1 MKRWIGFLGSWAIF
15 VLALG
20 LAAFAIAGESINM
33 TDERRLDR
41 VAAIDKMIAERTG
54 SKASELRDTA
64 TQKTARVNALQAKL
78 QDVAKQTDDAP
89 DTGQTILVSTAENKL
104 YVRRSGQTVFEAVC
118 STGKGT
124 TLAVDG
130 KTIVFDTPIGKLRIV
145 SKDEN
150 PQWVPPDW
158 HYVEEARKNGMRVV
172 RLNPGQS
179 IDSRTGQPS
188 LSKPDKGVWSWLTG
202 RTSSSNSNSNNPVLK
217 VRGDTIIEVSNGVER
232 ELDPG
237 KTIVAGDAIIV
248 PPVNTKQRHY
258 DKVLGKFRLEMGNG
272 YGIHGTDEPDKL
284 GQSVSH
290 GCVRLGDADIE
301 KLYQIANVGDTVII
315 Y

>member
-1 MKRWIGFLGSWAIF
+1 MKRWIGFLGSWALL

-20 LAAFAIAGESINM
+20 LAAFAIAGESINI
-33 TDERRLDR
+33 TDSRRLDR
-41 VAAIDKMIAERTG
+41 VAAIDKLIAERSG
-54 SKASELRDTA
+54 SKASELRDA
-64 TQKTARVNALQAKL
+64 ASQKTSRVNALQVKL
-78 QDVAKQTDDAP
+78 QDVAKQTDDVP

-104 YVRRSGQTVFEAVC
+104 YVRRGGQTIFEAIC

-130 KTIVFDTPIGKLRIV
+130 RTVIFDTPIGKLHII

-179 IDSRTGQPS
+179 IDARTGQPAMN
-188 LSKPDKGVWSWLTG
+188 KPSEGVWSWLTG
-202 RTSSSNSNSNNPVLK
+202 KPTTTSNPVLK
-217 VRGDTIIEVSNGVER
+217 VRGDTIVEVDNGIER
-232 ELDPG
+232 ELEPG
-237 KTIVAGDAIIV
+237 KTIVAGDAIVV

>member
-1 MKRWIGFLGSWAIF
+1 MKRILGFLGSWALL

-20 LAAFAIAGESINM
+20 LAAFAIAGETINIRE
-33 TDERRLDR
+33 ERRLDR
-41 VAAIDKMIAERTG
+41 VAEIDKLIAERNG
-54 SKASELRDTA
+54 GKAETLRGTA
-64 TQKTARVNALQAKL
+64 AQKTASVNALQAKL
-78 QDVAKQTDDAP
+78 QDVAKQTDDVP

-104 YVRRSGQTVFEAVC
+104 YVRRGGQTVFEAVC

-130 KTIVFDTPIGKLRIV
+130 KTVVFDTPIGKLHVI

-150 PQWVPPDW
+150 PLWVPPDW
-158 HYVEEARKNGMRVV
+158 HFVEEARKNGMRVV
-172 RLNPGQS
+172 HLNPGQS
-179 IDSRTGQPS
+179 IDKRTGQAPASAPS
-188 LSKPDKGVWSWLTG
+188 QGVWSWFG
-202 RTSSSNSNSNNPVLK
+202 GSSNTVSNPVLK
-217 VRGDTIIEVSNGVER
+217 VQGDTVVEIDPDGTQR
-232 ELDPG
+232 ELEPG
-237 KTIVAGDAIIV
+237 KTIVAGDAVVI

>member
-1 MKRWIGFLGSWAIF
+1 MKRWIGFLGSWALL

-20 LAAFAIAGESINM
+20 LASFAIAGETINIR
-33 TDERRLDR
+33 DEPARPRGRDR
-41 VAAIDKMIAERTG
+41 PHDQRALRQQ
-54 SKASELRDTA
+54 SKRSRDTA
-64 TQKTARVNALQAKL
+64 TQKTAGVNALQAKL
-78 QDVAKQTDDAP
+78 QDVAKQTDDVP

-104 YVRRSGQTVFEAVC
+104 YVRRDGQTIFEAVC

-130 KTIVFDTPIGKLRIV
+130 KTIVFDTPIGKLHII

-158 HYVEEARKNGMRVV
+158 HYVEEARKNGLRVV

-179 IDSRTGQPS
+179 IDARTGQPATS
-188 LSKPDKGVWSWLTG
+188 TRDEGVWSWISG
-202 RTSSSNSNSNNPVLK
+202 RTKSSTTNPVLK
-217 VRGDTIIEVSNGVER
+217 VKGDTIVEVSNGVER
-232 ELDPG
+232 ELPPG
-237 KTIVAGDAIIV
+237 KTIVAGDAIIM
-248 PPVNTKQRHY
+248 PPVETKQRHY

-301 KLYQIANVGDTVII
+301 KLYQIANVHDTVII

>member
-1 MKRWIGFLGSWAIF
+1 MKRWIGFLGSWALL
-15 VLALG
+15 VLAFG
-20 LAAFAIAGESINM
+20 LAAFAIAGETINLRE
-33 TDERRLDR
+33 ERRLDR
-41 VAAIDKMIAERTG
+41 VAAIDKMIAERSG
-54 SKASELRDTA
+54 NKAEELRGTA
-64 TQKTARVNALQAKL
+64 AQKTASTNALQAKL
-78 QDVAKQTDDAP
+78 QDVAKQTDDVP

-104 YVRRSGQTVFEAVC
+104 YVRRGGQTVFEAVC

-130 KTIVFDTPIGKLRIV
+130 KTVVFDTPIGKLHVI
-145 SKDEN
+145 SKEEN

-179 IDSRTGQPS
+179 IDSRTGQPAT
-188 LSKPDKGVWSWLTG
+188 SKPDQGVWSWFGSTPAV
-202 RTSSSNSNSNNPVLK
+202 SNPTLK
-217 VRGDTIIEVSNGVER
+217 VRGDTVVEVGADGSER
-232 ELDPG
+232 ELEPG
-237 KTIVAGDAIIV
+237 KTIVAGDAIVV

-258 DKVLGKFRLEMGNG
+258 DKVLGKYRLEMGNG

-290 GCVRLGDADIE
+290 GCVRLGDSDIE

>member
-1 MKRWIGFLGSWAIF
+1 MNRWIGFLGSWALL

-20 LAAFAIAGESINM
+20 LAAFAIAGETINM
-33 TDERRLDR
+33 RDERRLDR
-41 VAAIDKMIAERTG
+41 VAAIDKMIDERAG
-54 SKASELRDTA
+54 GKATALRDTA
-64 TQKTARVNALQAKL
+64 TQKTARVNALQSKL
-78 QDVAKQTDDAP
+78 QDVAKQTDDVP

-104 YVRRSGQTVFEAVC
+104 YVRRNGQTVFEGLC

-130 KTIVFDTPIGKLRIV
+130 RTIIFDTPIGKLHIV

-179 IDSRTGQPS
+179 IDSRTGQPAS
-188 LSKPDKGVWSWLTG
+188 SKPDQGVWSWLSG
-202 RTSSSNSNSNNPVLK
+202 GSNTSSNPVLK
-217 VRGDTIIEVSNGVER
+217 VRGDTVVEVSGGVER
-232 ELDPG
+232 ELPPG
-237 KTIVAGDAIIV
+237 KTIVAGDAIVV
-248 PPVNTKQRHY
+248 PPVATRQRHY
-258 DKVLGKFRLEMGNG
+258 DKVLGKYRLELGNG

>member
-1 MKRWIGFLGSWAIF
+1 MKRWIGFLGSWALL
-15 VLALG
+15 VLAFG
-20 LAAFAIAGESINM
+20 LAAIAIAGETINIR
-33 TDERRLDR
+33 DERRLDR
-41 VAAIDKMIAERTG
+41 VAEIDKLMNEHAG
-54 SKASELRDTA
+54 SKAAALRDTT
-64 TQKTARVNALQAKL
+64 TQKTARTIELQTKL
-78 QDVAKQTDDAP
+78 QDVAKQTDDVP

-104 YVRRSGQTVFEAVC
+104 YVRRNGQTVFEAIC

-130 KTIVFDTPIGKLRIV
+130 KTIVFDTPIGKLHIIA
-145 SKDEN
+145 KEEN
-150 PQWVPPDW
+150 PLWVPPDW
-158 HYVEEARKNGMRVV
+158 HFVEEARKNGMRVV

-179 IDSRTGQPS
+179 IDSRTGQPVTS
-188 LSKPDKGVWSWLTG
+188 APDPGVWSWFTG
-202 RTSSSNSNSNNPVLK
+202 RTNEPANPVLK
-217 VRGDTIIEVSNGVER
+217 VRGDTVVEVNNGVER

-237 KTIVAGDAIIV
+237 RTIVAGDAIVV

-301 KLYQIANVGDTVII
+301 KLYGIANVGDTVII

>member
-1 MKRWIGFLGSWAIF
+1 MKRILGLLGSWALL

-20 LAAFAIAGESINM
+20 LAAFAVAGETINIRE
-33 TDERRLDR
+33 ERRLDR
-41 VAAIDKMIAERTG
+41 VAEIDRLITERAGNKAETLRG
-54 SKASELRDTA
+54 SAL
-64 TQKTARVNALQAKL
+64 QKTASVTALQAKL
-78 QDVAKQTDDAP
+78 QDVAKQTDDVP

-104 YVRRSGQTVFEAVC
+104 YVRRNGQTVFEAVC

-130 KTIVFDTPIGKLRIV
+130 KTVVFDTPIGKLHII

-172 RLNPGQS
+172 HLNPGQA
-179 IDSRTGQPS
+179 IDTRTGQPVTS
-188 LSKPDKGVWSWLTG
+188 TANQGVWSWFG
-202 RTSSSNSNSNNPVLK
+202 GSSNAASNPVLK
-217 VRGDTIIEVSNGVER
+217 VRGDTVVEVSPDGSER
-232 ELDPG
+232 ELEPG
-237 KTIVAGDAIIV
+237 KTIVAGDAVVV
-248 PPVNTKQRHY
+248 PPVSTKQRHY

-301 KLYQIANVGDTVII
+301 KLYQIANRGDTVII

>member
-1 MKRWIGFLGSWAIF
+1 MKRILGLLGSWALL
-15 VLALG
+15 VLAVG
-20 LAAFAIAGESINM
+20 LAAFAIAGETINIRE
-33 TDERRLDR
+33 ERRLDR
-41 VAAIDKMIAERTG
+41 LVEIDKLITERAG
-54 SKASELRDTA
+54 SKADVLRGTA
-64 TQKTARVNALQAKL
+64 AQKTANVNALQAKL
-78 QDVAKQTDDAP
+78 QDVEKQTDDVP

-104 YVRRSGQTVFEAVC
+104 YVRRGGQTVFEAVC

-130 KTIVFDTPIGKLRIV
+130 KTVVFDTPIGKLHII

-172 RLNPGQS
+172 HLNPGQS
-179 IDSRTGQPS
+179 IDERTGQPATS
-188 LSKPDKGVWSWLTG
+188 TPSQGVWSWFG
-202 RTSSSNSNSNNPVLK
+202 GSSNTASNPVLK
-217 VRGDTIIEVSNGVER
+217 VQGDTVVEVAPDGSQR
-232 ELDPG
+232 ELEPG
-237 KTIVAGDAIIV
+237 KTIVAGDAVVI

-301 KLYQIANVGDTVII
+301 KLYQIANRGDTVII

>member
-1 MKRWIGFLGSWAIF
+1 MKRWIGFLGSWALL
-15 VLALG
+15 VLAFG
-20 LAAFAIAGESINM
+20 LAAFAVAGETINM
-33 TDERRLDR
+33 RDERRLDR
-41 VAAIDKMIAERTG
+41 VAEIDRLINEGGG
-54 SKASELRDTA
+54 SKASVLRNTA
-64 TQKTARVNALQAKL
+64 TQKTANVNALQSKL
-78 QDVAKQTDDAP
+78 QDVEKQTDDVP

-104 YVRRSGQTVFEAVC
+104 YVRRGGQTIFEAVC

-130 KTIVFDTPIGKLRIV
+130 KTILFDTPIGKLHII

-172 RLNPGQS
+172 HLDPGQS
-179 IDSRTGQPS
+179 IDARTGQPAS
-188 LSKPDKGVWSWLTG
+188 SKPDEGVWSWLSG
-202 RTSSSNSNSNNPVLK
+202 SNNNSSSNDVLK
-217 VRGDTIIEVSNGVER
+217 VKGNTVVEVSNGVER
-232 ELDPG
+232 ELEPG
-237 KTIVAGDAIIV
+237 KTIVAGDAVIV
-248 PPVNTKQRHY
+248 PPVDTKQRHY

-301 KLYQIANVGDTVII
+301 KLYQIANVHDTVII

>member
-1 MKRWIGFLGSWAIF
+1 MKRWIGFLGSWALL

-20 LAAFAIAGESINM
+20 LAAFAIAGESINI

-41 VAAIDKMIAERTG
+41 VAAIDKMIAERSG
-54 SKASELRDTA
+54 NKASELRDA
-64 TQKTARVNALQAKL
+64 ASQKTSRVNALQAKL
-78 QDVAKQTDDAP
+78 QDVAKQTDDVP

-104 YVRRSGQTVFEAVC
+104 YVRNNGQTIFEAVC

-130 KTIVFDTPIGKLRIV
+130 KTIIFDTPIGKLHIIA
-145 SKDEN
+145 KEEN

-158 HYVEEARKNGMRVV
+158 HYIEEARKNGMRVV
-172 RLNPGQS
+172 RLNPGQP
-179 IDSRTGQPS
+179 IDARTGQPS
-188 LSKPDKGVWSWLTG
+188 MNKPDQGVWSWLTG
-202 RTSSSNSNSNNPVLK
+202 KSSTTSSNPVLT
-217 VRGDTIIEVSNGVER
+217 VRGDTIVENDNGVER
-232 ELDPG
+232 ELEPG
-237 KTIVAGDAIIV
+237 KTIVAGDAIVV

-301 KLYQIANVGDTVII
+301 KLYGIANVGDTVII

>member
-1 MKRWIGFLGSWAIF
+1 MKRWIGFLGSWALL
-15 VLALG
+15 VLAFG
-20 LAAFAIAGESINM
+20 LAAFAVAGETINM
-33 TDERRLDR
+33 RDERRLDR
-41 VAAIDKMIAERTG
+41 VAEIDRLINEGGG
-54 SKASELRDTA
+54 SKASALRNTA
-64 TQKTARVNALQAKL
+64 SQKTANVNALQSKL
-78 QDVAKQTDDAP
+78 QDVEKQTDDVP

-104 YVRRSGQTVFEAVC
+104 YVRRGGQTIFEAVC

-130 KTIVFDTPIGKLRIV
+130 KTILFDTPIGKLHII

-172 RLNPGQS
+172 HLDAGQS
-179 IDSRTGQPS
+179 IDSRTGQPVS
-188 LSKPDKGVWSWLTG
+188 SKPNAGVWSWLTG
-202 RTSSSNSNSNNPVLK
+202 GNNTSSSNPVLK
-217 VRGDTIIEVSNGVER
+217 VKGGTVVEVSNGVER
-232 ELDPG
+232 ELEPG

-248 PPVNTKQRHY
+248 PPVDTKQRHY

-301 KLYQIANVGDTVII
+301 KLYQIANVHDTVII

>member
-1 MKRWIGFLGSWAIF
+1 MKRWIGFLGSWALL
-15 VLALG
+15 VLAFG
-20 LAAFAIAGESINM
+20 LAAFAVAGETINM
-33 TDERRLDR
+33 RDERRLDR
-41 VAAIDKMIAERTG
+41 VAEIDRLINQDGG
-54 SKASELRDTA
+54 SKASVLRNTA
-64 TQKTARVNALQAKL
+64 SQKTANVNALQSKL
-78 QDVAKQTDDAP
+78 QDVEKQTDDVP

-104 YVRRSGQTVFEAVC
+104 YVRRGGQTIFEAVC

-130 KTIVFDTPIGKLRIV
+130 KTILFDTPIGKLHII

-172 RLNPGQS
+172 HLDAGQS
-179 IDSRTGQPS
+179 IDSRTGQPVS
-188 LSKPDKGVWSWLTG
+188 SKPDAGVWSWLTG
-202 RTSSSNSNSNNPVLK
+202 GNNNSSANPVLK
-217 VRGDTIIEVSNGVER
+217 VKGNTVVEVSNGVER
-232 ELDPG
+232 ELEPG
-237 KTIVAGDAIIV
+237 KTIVAGDAVIV
-248 PPVNTKQRHY
+248 PPVDTKQRHY

-301 KLYQIANVGDTVII
+301 KLYQIANVHDTVII

>member
-1 MKRWIGFLGSWAIF
+1 MKRWIGFLGSWALL

-41 VAAIDKMIAERTG
+41 VAAIDKMIAERG
-54 SKASELRDTA
+54 GNKANELRDA
-64 TQKTARVNALQAKL
+64 ASRKTSRVNALQAKL
-78 QDVAKQTDDAP
+78 QDVARQTDDVP
-89 DTGQTILVSTAENKL
+89 DTGQTILVSTAENKV
-104 YVRRSGQTVFEAVC
+104 YVRNNGQTIFEAVC

-130 KTIVFDTPIGKLRIV
+130 KTIVFDTPIGKLRIIA
-145 SKDEN
+145 KEEN

-179 IDSRTGQPS
+179 IDSRTGQPATS
-188 LSKPDKGVWSWLTG
+188 NPSQGVWSWLSRG
-202 RTSSSNSNSNNPVLK
+202 SNTSSNPVLK
-217 VRGDTIIEVSNGVER
+217 VRGDTIVEVSNGVER
-232 ELDPG
+232 ELEPG

-272 YGIHGTDEPDKL
+272 YGIHGTDDPGRL

-290 GCVRLGDADIE
+290 GCVRLGDDDIE
-301 KLYQIANVGDTVII
+301 KLYGIANVGDTVII

>member
-1 MKRWIGFLGSWAIF
+1 MKRILGLLGSWALL

-20 LAAFAIAGESINM
+20 LAAFAIAGETINLRE
-33 TDERRLDR
+33 ERRLDR
-41 VAAIDKMIAERTG
+41 VVEIDKMIAARTG
-54 SKASELRDTA
+54 SKADVLRGTA
-64 TQKTARVNALQAKL
+64 AQKTASVTALQTKL
-78 QDVAKQTDDAP
+78 QDVARQTDDLP

-104 YVRRSGQTVFEAVC
+104 YVRRNGQTVFEAVC

-124 TLAVDG
+124 TLAMDG
-130 KTIVFDTPIGKLRIV
+130 KTLIFDTPIGKLHIL

-172 RLNPGQS
+172 HLNPGQS
-179 IDSRTGQPS
+179 IDKRTGQPPTS
-188 LSKPDKGVWSWLTG
+188 APSQGFWSWLG
-202 RTSSSNSNSNNPVLK
+202 GSSNTASNPVLK
-217 VRGDTIIEVSNGVER
+217 VRGDTVVEVGPDGSER
-232 ELDPG
+232 ELEPG
-237 KTIVAGDAIIV
+237 KTIVAGDAIVI
-248 PPVNTKQRHY
+248 PPVDTKQRHY

-290 GCVRLGDADIE
+290 GCVRLGDTDIE

>member
-1 MKRWIGFLGSWAIF
+1 MRRWIGFLGSWALL

-20 LAAFAIAGESINM
+20 LASFAIAGETINVR
-33 TDERRLDR
+33 DERLLDR
-41 VAAIDKMIAERTG
+41 VAAIDRIINERTS
-54 SKASELRDTA
+54 SKAGQLRDTA
-64 TQKTARVNALQAKL
+64 TQKTAGVNALQSKL
-78 QDVAKQTDDAP
+78 QDVSKQTDDLP
-89 DTGQTILVSTAENKL
+89 DTGQTVLVSTAENKL
-104 YVRRSGQTVFEAVC
+104 YVRRDGQTIFEAVC

-130 KTIVFDTPIGKLRIV
+130 KTIVFDTPIGKLHIV

-179 IDSRTGQPS
+179 IDARTGQPVS
-188 LSKPDKGVWSWLTG
+188 NTRDEGVWSWLGG
-202 RTSSSNSNSNNPVLK
+202 RTTSTTSNPVLK
-217 VRGDTIIEVSNGVER
+217 VKGDTIVEVSGGVER
-232 ELDPG
+232 ELPPG
-237 KTIVAGDAIIV
+237 KTIVAGDAVIM
-248 PPVNTKQRHY
+248 PPVETKQRHY
-258 DKVLGKFRLEMGNG
+258 DKVLGKYRLEMGNG

-301 KLYQIANVGDTVII
+301 KLYQIANVHDTVII